1 MPRHPAKPKAVNY
14 RRREEILLAEVFSR
28 PEWTSTA
35 ENGKRLQINTR
46 RAVTAIGEI
55 MAIIKRLPY
64 SHQLELQSDLDQLQA
79 SSDLLAHVAR
89 VFELGKENSE
99 RAVKRADAERKAKR
113 KADIEALAKQM
124 FGDAPAPESV
134 QELARDLLLFD
145 SKGVAEEYAKSKGFE
160 SGFVSVNQVYEI
172 RYAINGPVSKLI
184 NLLATERLDMHLR
197 GHGFTDDTGKR
208 NVSLGWLDF
217 EDWRAK
223 KNGGTSPPQVTAT
236 KGTA

>member
-1 MPRHPAKPKAVNY
+1 MPRHPAKPKAISY

-64 SHQLELQSDLDQLQA
+64 SHQIELQSDLDQLQA

-99 RAVKRADAERKAKR
+99 RAVKRAEAERKAKR

-124 FGDAPAPESV
+124 FGENMDADLVRSVGEDLLEFSKDDVSSAYAKRLGFDSGRYYPDKHWELRNAVTGPAPR
-134 QELARDLLLFD
+134 LAL
-145 SKGVAEEYAKSKGFE
+145 
-160 SGFVSVNQVYEI
+160 
-172 RYAINGPVSKLI
+172 
-184 NLLATERLDMHLR
+184 LLATERMDGHER
-197 GHGFTDDTGKR
+197 GYTYKQDNGRQSINF
-208 NVSLGWLDF
+208 GWLDF
-217 EDWRAK
+217 EAWRAK
-223 KNGGTSPPQVTAT
+223 NGT
-236 KGTA
+236 